1 MKNSKYAEIPNLVQV
16 IGSVFKNPKL
26 FEQDDRYKF
35 NEEDFYDDF
44 HKITFGCIYNLW
56 QLGAKEI
63 TLPAMIDYFS
73 QRPKVEAIFKTNKG
87 EEFILKAAELANVN
101 TFDYYY
107 NRMKKMS
114 LLRAYEN
121 LGMNLS
127 WLYDPDN
134 IMNVKKKQEQE
145 DWLDKSTLSE
155 IFNKINEKIDIIKES
170 FVDDAD
176 INGCSLGDGIDATID
191 AYAETPA
198 VGYPLYDI
206 YYSTTTR
213 GARLGKF
220 YLRSAATNVG
230 KTRAMI
236 GDACFIG
243 CSQIYN
249 IKEEKWMTTGACQS
263 VLFIATEQDKEEIQT
278 SAIAFIAGVEEDH
291 ITMHEYYAGEW
302 ERVVKAK
309 QLLKQSKIHFICM
322 PDFSLQSIETSIKKY
337 IREQQVQ
344 YVFFDYIHSSAKILT
359 EIHGVKDLK
368 EYNILFLLS
377 SKLKELAVQYGI
389 FILSSTQLNADYQD
403 AETPDQNLLRGS
415 KAIADRIDHGS
426 IMMEVRKND
435 IEKIKPFCDQNG
447 LPVPNVKISIYKSR
461 ANKWKGI
468 YLWVVSN
475 TGVCRFDTIFVT
487 DWAYNVIDMPLL
499 KIKVEE
505 ESAF

>member
-1 MKNSKYAEIPNLVQV
+1 
-16 IGSVFKNPKL
+16 
-26 FEQDDRYKF
+26 
-35 NEEDFYDDF
+35 
-44 HKITFGCIYNLW
+44 
-56 QLGAKEI
+56 
-63 TLPAMIDYFS
+63 
-73 QRPKVEAIFKTNKG
+73 
-87 EEFILKAAELANVN
+87 
-101 TFDYYY
+101 
-107 NRMKKMS
+107 
-114 LLRAYEN
+114 
-121 LGMNLS
+121 
-127 WLYDPDN
+127 
-134 IMNVKKKQEQE
+134 
-145 DWLDKSTLSE
+145 
-155 IFNKINEKIDIIKES
+155 
-170 FVDDAD
+170 
-176 INGCSLGDGIDATID
+176 
-191 AYAETPA
+191 
-198 VGYPLYDI
+198 
-206 YYSTTTR
+206 
-213 GARLGKF
+213 
-220 YLRSAATNVG
+220 
-230 KTRAMI
+230 MI
-236 GDACFIG
+236 GDACYIG

-249 IKEEKWMTTGACQS
+249 IKEDKWMTTGACQS

-302 ERVVKAK
+302 ERIVKAK
-309 QLLKQSKIHFICM
+309 QLLKQSKIHFVCM
-322 PDFSLQSIETSIKKY
+322 PDFSLQSIETTIKKY